1 MWRKTKVVEG
11 ISGRKVKFVIRRVG
25 IRNWRV
31 GKLAVGCEE
40 GVNDRDVGWVKE
52 EVVEGISG

>member
-1 MWRKTKVVEG
+1 MWRKRNVVEG
-11 ISGRKVKFVIRRVG
+11 ISGRIVKFVIRRVG

-40 GVNDRDVGWVKE
+40 GVNERDVG
-52 EVVEGISG
+52 